1 MILCIESATVVCSV
15 ALCDRSGVTGL
26 KESGDTRSHAS
37 MLTVFINELLSEA
50 GIRAHDLEAVAVS
63 KGPGSYTGLRIG
75 VSAAKGISYGASIP
89 LIGIDTTLSMFY
101 GITAGKQQDKECN
114 TLFCP
119 MLDARRMEVYH
130 AIYDCHGK
138 IFKPVSAEVMNEN
151 TFMDIPE
158 ENQIVFFGDGAE
170 KLRNVIRRK
179 NVRFEN
185 FRISA
190 GNMLIPALDAFQEKR
205 FEDIAYFEPFYLKDF
220 IATKPVKNILGNKL
234 P

>member
-1 MILCIESATVVCSV
+1 V
-15 ALCDRSGVTGL
+15 ALCEKSGVVGL
-26 KESGDTRSHAS
+26 KESIDTKSHAS

-50 GIRAHDLEAVAVS
+50 RIKAGDLEAVAVS

-75 VSAAKGISYGASIP
+75 VSAAKGIAYGASVP

-101 GITAGKQQDKECN
+101 GIRSANLQDEDCD

-130 AIYDCHGK
+130 AIYNCRGE
-138 IFKPVSAEVMNEN
+138 IIKPVSAAIMDEN

-158 ENQIVFFGDGAE
+158 KNEVVFFGDGAE

-190 GNMLIPALDAFQEKR
+190 GHMCVPALNAFSENK

>member
-1 MILCIESATVVCSV
+1 
-15 ALCDRSGVTGL
+15 
-26 KESGDTRSHAS
+26 
-37 MLTVFINELLSEA
+37 
-50 GIRAHDLEAVAVS
+50 
-63 KGPGSYTGLRIG
+63 
-75 VSAAKGISYGASIP
+75 
-89 LIGIDTTLSMFY
+89 
-101 GITAGKQQDKECN
+101 
-114 TLFCP
+114 
-119 MLDARRMEVYH
+119 
-130 AIYDCHGK
+130 
-138 IFKPVSAEVMNEN
+138 MNEN

-170 KLRNVIRRK
+170 KLRNIIRRK